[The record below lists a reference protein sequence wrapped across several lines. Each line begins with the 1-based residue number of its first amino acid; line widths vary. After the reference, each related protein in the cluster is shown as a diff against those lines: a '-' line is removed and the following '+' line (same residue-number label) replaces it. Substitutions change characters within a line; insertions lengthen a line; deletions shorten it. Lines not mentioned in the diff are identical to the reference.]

1 MAPAATTLTPAVRSW
16 LVELFERTVDGAY
29 NVAYRLLWNHADAAD
44 VVQNV
49 FIKAVLHRDQL
60 IDAGK
65 ARSWVL
71 GISYREALMVLR
83 GRRDTPTD
91 PSRLP
96 DRPAPASDPEELAL
110 RSELATLLGEAID
123 ALPDS
128 LRVAFVLRDVEELPM
143 AEVASVLDI
152 GESAAKMR
160 VARGRES
167 LRITLTGRI

>member
-1 MAPAATTLTPAVRSW
+1 MASADTTLNPAVRSW
-16 LVELFERTVDGAY
+16 LMELFERTVDGAY

-44 VVQNV
+44 VVQNA

-60 IDAGK
+60 SEPGK

-71 GISYREALMVLR
+71 GIAYREALMVLR

-96 DRPAPASDPEELAL
+96 EAASLGPDPAELAI
-110 RSELATLLGEAID
+110 RSELAQLLSDAIG
-123 ALPDS
+123 ALPES
-128 LRVAFVLRDVEELPM
+128 LRGAFVLRDVEELPM
-143 AEVASVLDI
+143 AEVATVLEI

-160 VARGRES
+160 VARARES
-167 LRITLTGRI
+167 LRVTLAGRI

>member
-1 MAPAATTLTPAVRSW
+1 MASADTTLNPAVRSW

-44 VVQNV
+44 VVQNT

-60 IDAGK
+60 SEPGK

-71 GISYREALMVLR
+71 GIAYREALMVLR

-96 DRPAPASDPEELAL
+96 DGPGHAPDPAEDAL
-110 RSELATLLGEAID
+110 RSELAQLLGEAIS
-123 ALPDS
+123 ALPNS
-128 LRVAFVLRDVEELPM
+128 LRLAFVLRDVEELPM
-143 AEVASVLDI
+143 AEVASVLEI

-160 VARGRES
+160 VARARES
-167 LRITLTGRI
+167 LRVTLSGRI